1 MLMKKKHLWVCA
13 AILLLFTM
21 GCAMPLKM
29 GNPPTPDLSHLK
41 PLPYTA
47 GLYIPQDL
55 KSYEHKVATSPFDAV
70 VYPLGEQTASIFS
83 NCTAK
88 IFNKVVPV
96 TSPTPTE
103 QVDVI
108 IQPAIVK
115 FNAVIPVPAYNPY
128 TATMVYQADV
138 LRPDGQKV
146 FSQTATG
153 DAQSSKGLMSGFSA
167 RGICA
172 KVAQDAMVDAAQQ
185 IMEAIADSEEISQMR

>member
-1 MLMKKKHLWVCA
+1 MKKKHIWVCS
-13 AILLLFTM
+13 AIFLLITM

-29 GNPPTPDLSHLK
+29 EDPPTPDLSHLK

-55 KSYEHKVATSPFDAV
+55 KSYEHKVATSPLDAV
-70 VYPLGEQTASIFS
+70 VYPLGEQTARIFS

-96 TSPTPTE
+96 TSLTPTE

-115 FNAVIPVPAYNPY
+115 FDAVIPVPAYNPY

-138 LRPDGQKV
+138 LRPNGQKV
-146 FSQTATG
+146 FSQRATG

-185 IMEAIADSEEISQMR
+185 IMEAIADSEEMAHIR